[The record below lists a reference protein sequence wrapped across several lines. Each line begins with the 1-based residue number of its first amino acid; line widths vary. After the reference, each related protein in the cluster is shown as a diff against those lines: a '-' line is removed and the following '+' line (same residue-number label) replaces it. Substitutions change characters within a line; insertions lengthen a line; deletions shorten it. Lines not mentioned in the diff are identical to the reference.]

1 MQEHSETEE
10 NYSLKNHG
18 KKVAAKVIPL
28 EDILRVIKSWYT
40 NATLSN

>member
-28 EDILRVIKSWYT
+28 EDISLVIKYWYT
-40 NATLSN
+40 RTK

>member
-28 EDILRVIKSWYT
+28 EDISRVKSWYT